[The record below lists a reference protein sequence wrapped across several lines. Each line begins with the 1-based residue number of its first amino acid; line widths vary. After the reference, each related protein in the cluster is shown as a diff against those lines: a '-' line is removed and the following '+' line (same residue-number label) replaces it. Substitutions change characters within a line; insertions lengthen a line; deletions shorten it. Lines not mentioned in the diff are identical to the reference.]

1 MATYFVLLG
10 AGEIWPAASR
20 VDQLTKAI
28 VIDGMLLSGG
38 AACPM
43 LGSDNITLSK
53 VEVGIGE
60 PLFVAVLLIEFTHC
74 RPP

>member
-1 MATYFVLLG
+1 VLLG

-43 LGSDNITLSK
+43 LGSTLRK